1 MIDIQCLGSS
11 SAGNS
16 YRVTDGHTA
25 LLLEA
30 GFPYK
35 SIQRELNF
43 RMSEIAGC
51 LISHEHGDHSK
62 AAKDVMKAGIPIYT
76 SQGTADALGLSGHR
90 LKPIQAHQQFEIG
103 TWSIRAFEIEHD
115 AAEPLGF
122 ILANTAGDKLVFLT
136 DTYYCRYR
144 FAGLTHIM
152 VECNYSLDIV
162 NQRVAIGQ
170 LHPSQKKRLLR
181 SHFGLEHVKDFL
193 KANDISKVEEI
204 WLLHLSDGNSDADR
218 FKREIQETTG
228 KMVMVA
234 DR

>member
-11 SAGNS
+11 SAGNA
-16 YRVTDGHTA
+16 YRITDGHTA

-30 GFPYK
+30 GFPFK
-35 SIQRELNF
+35 SLQRALNF
-43 RMSEIAGC
+43 RMTDIAGC

-76 SQGTADALGLSGHR
+76 GQGTADVLGLSGHR
-90 LKPIQAHQQFEIG
+90 LKPIKAHQQFEIG
-103 TWSIRAFEIEHD
+103 TWSIRPFEIEHD
-115 AAEPLGF
+115 AEEPLGF

-162 NQRVAIGQ
+162 NQRVAAGQ
-170 LHPSQKKRLLR
+170 LHPAQKKRLLR
-181 SHFGLEHVKDFL
+181 SHFSLEHVKDFL
-193 KANDISKVEEI
+193 KANDISEVEEI
-204 WLLHLSDGNSDADR
+204 WLLHLSDGNSDAER

-228 KMVMVA
+228 KLVMVA
-234 DR
+234 NR

>member
-11 SAGNS
+11 SAGNA
-16 YRVTDGHTA
+16 YRITDGHTA

-35 SIQRELNF
+35 ALQKALNF
-43 RMSEIAGC
+43 RMSDIAGC

-62 AAKDVMKAGIPIYT
+62 AAKDVMRAGINVYT
-76 SQGTADALGLSGHR
+76 SQGTAGALGLTGHR
-90 LKPIQAHQQFEIG
+90 LKTIKAMEPVYIG
-103 TWSIRAFEIEHD
+103 TWTILPFDIQHD
-115 AAEPLGF
+115 VEEPLGF
-122 ILANTAGDKLVFLT
+122 LLANTSGDKLVFLT
-136 DTYYCRYR
+136 DTYYCRHR
-144 FAGLTHIM
+144 FRNLTHIM

-162 NQRVAIGQ
+162 NQRVASGQ
-170 LHPSQKKRLLR
+170 LHPAQKKRLLR
-181 SHFGLEHVKDFL
+181 SHFGLEHVKGFL

-204 WLLHLSDGNSDADR
+204 WLLHLSDGNSDAER

-228 KMVMVA
+228 KLVMVA

>member
-11 SAGNS
+11 SAGNA
-16 YRVTDGHTA
+16 YRISDGHTH

-35 SIQRELNF
+35 SLQRSLEF
-43 RMSEIAGC
+43 RMSEISGC

-62 AAKDVMKAGIPIYT
+62 AAKDVMKAGINIYT
-76 SQGTADALGLSGHR
+76 SQGTADALKLSGHR
-90 LKPIQAHQQFEIG
+90 LKPIKSHEQFVVG
-103 TWSIRAFEIEHD
+103 TWTIKAFEIEHD
-115 AAEPLGF
+115 AEEPLGF
-122 ILANTAGDKLVFLT
+122 VLANTAGDKLVFLT

-162 NQRVAIGQ
+162 NQRVAAGD
-170 LHPSQKKRLLR
+170 LHPAQKKRLLR
-181 SHFGLEHVKDFL
+181 SHFGLEHVKGFL
-193 KANDISKVEEI
+193 KANDIRKVEEI
-204 WLLHLSDGNSDADR
+204 WLLHLSDGNSDAAR
-218 FKREIQETTG
+218 FKSEIQETTG
-228 KMVMVA
+228 KLVYVA

>member
-11 SAGNS
+11 SAGNA
-16 YRVTDGHTA
+16 YRITDGHTA

-35 SIQRELNF
+35 QLQRALNF
-43 RMSEIAGC
+43 RLQDIDGC
-51 LISHEHGDHSK
+51 LITHEHLDHSK
-62 AAKDVMKAGIPIYT
+62 AAPDLMRAGINIYC
-76 SQGTADALGLSGHR
+76 SQGTADARQLAGHR
-90 LKPIQAHQQFEIG
+90 LKIIKALQPVTIG
-103 TWSIRAFEIEHD
+103 TWSILPFDIQHD
-115 AAEPLGF
+115 VEEPLGF
-122 ILANTAGDKLVFLT
+122 LLTNTAGDKLVFLT

-162 NQRVAIGQ
+162 NQRVAAGQ
-170 LHPSQKKRLLR
+170 LHPAQKKRILR
-181 SHFGLEHVKDFL
+181 SHFGLEHVKGFL

-204 WLLHLSDGNSDADR
+204 WLLHLSDGNSDAER
-218 FKREIQETTG
+218 FKREIQEITG

-234 DR
+234 KR

>member
-11 SAGNS
+11 SAGNA
-16 YRVTDGHTA
+16 YRVTDGQTS

-30 GFPYK
+30 GFPFK
-35 SIQRELNF
+35 SLQQALNF
-43 RMSEIAGC
+43 RMSDISGC

-90 LKPIQAHQQFEIG
+90 LKPIKAHRQFEIG
-103 TWSIRAFEIEHD
+103 TWIIKPFEIEHD

-122 ILANTAGDKLVFLT
+122 VLANRSGDKLVFLT

-152 VECNYSLDIV
+152 VECNYSIDIV
-162 NQRVAIGQ
+162 NRRVTAGE
-170 LHPSQKKRLLR
+170 LLPGQKKRLLR
-181 SHFGLEHVKDFL
+181 SHFGLEHVKGFL
-193 KANDISKVEEI
+193 RANDISKVQEI

-218 FKREIQETTG
+218 FKREIMETTG
-228 KMVMVA
+228 KVVRVA